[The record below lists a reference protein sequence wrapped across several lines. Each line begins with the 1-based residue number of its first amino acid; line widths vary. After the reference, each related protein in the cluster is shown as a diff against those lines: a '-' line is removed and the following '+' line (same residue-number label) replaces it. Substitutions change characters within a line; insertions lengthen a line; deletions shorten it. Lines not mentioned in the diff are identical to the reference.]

1 MTTINYDLTL
11 TSPFHHGAGNQGNTS
26 ILRTQTVHTGDGR
39 MAQVPFL
46 SANSLRHGLRNALAW
61 ETVKTLRLEPGSL
74 TKGQVDLLF
83 TGGAVTEKGAQTNL
97 EAYRQARQLLPWL
110 TMLGYASRSD
120 IIEGTLRA
128 SDAILACTENRDRLR
143 QIDDLQPAG
152 YWRSE
157 EFGTRMDQST
167 SPLASLMDMGAEAAG
182 STQMIYS
189 VQTLSSGA
197 RLEGSFQ
204 LSAAAT
210 EEDETMLKAALD
222 LWAPAG
228 KTMIAAKNSSGYGRA
243 ILNTDT
249 EYKGASESLRDLVE
263 NKRKEII
270 DLLGSLA

>member
-1 MTTINYDLTL
+1 MTAIDYTLTL
-11 TSPFHHGAGNQGNTS
+11 TSPFHHGAGTQGNTS

-46 SANSLRHGLRNALAW
+46 SANSIRHGLRNALAW

-83 TGGAVTEKGAQTNL
+83 TGGAVTEKGAQTDL
-97 EAYRQARQLLPWL
+97 QAYRDAHTLLPWL

-128 SDAILACTENRDRLR
+128 SDAILACQENQERLR
-143 QIDDLQPAG
+143 DTDDLKPAG

-157 EFGTRMDQST
+157 EFGTRMDQSD
-167 SPLASLMDMGAEAAG
+167 SPLATLMKMGAEAAG

-189 VQTLSSGA
+189 VQTLSPGA
-197 RLEGSFQ
+197 RLEGSLQ

-210 EEDETMLKAALD
+210 GTDETMLKAALD
-222 LWAPAG
+222 LWAPDG
-228 KTMIAAKNSSGYGRA
+228 HTLLAAKTGSGYGRA
-243 ILNTDT
+243 DIRTDT
-249 EYKGASESLRDLVE
+249 PYQGAAGLLRDQVE
-263 NKRKEII
+263 AHREEII
-270 DLLGSLA
+270 SLLGRLA